1 MRTAELLVGTNGEGL
16 WVSRGPGEDW
26 SAEPSV
32 PPDARIFSLAHAAK
46 ADAVFAGGAGC
57 VYRRAGGRWER
68 LPLPGPALEAW
79 ALAIDPRAPATLFA
93 GCRPLTLLRSDD
105 GGERW
110 TPLDFRLPPELERPH
125 TPRVTSILVE
135 AAAIWCGIE
144 VGGVF
149 QSADRGEH
157 WEAVSDGLPSLDI
170 HALARGGA
178 LLAATPRGIA
188 RLEGGRWGPTDLD
201 APWRY
206 CRALAVVASGR
217 ELLCGL
223 GDGPPGTR
231 GGVVRSEDD
240 GRSWRSARLSAM
252 PGSSIWSVAT
262 AADGAEVALA
272 AAFRGELFRSEDQG
286 RTWQRLPRTFTE
298 VRAVLVA

>member
-1 MRTAELLVGTNGEGL
+1 MRVPELFVGTSGEGL
-16 WVSRGPGEDW
+16 WVSRGPDEAW
-26 SAEPSV
+26 RVEPSV
-32 PPDARIFSLAHAAK
+32 PDDARIFSLARAAK
-46 ADAVFAGGAGC
+46 ADTVFAGGAGC

-68 LPLPGPALEAW
+68 FPLPDPGLEAW
-79 ALAIDPRAPATLFA
+79 ALATDPRMPSTVFV

-110 TPLDFRLPPELERPH
+110 TPLDLRLPAETERPH
-125 TPRVTSILVE
+125 TPRITSIFIDADAV
-135 AAAIWCGIE
+135 WCGIE

-149 QSADRGEH
+149 RSGDGGER
-157 WEAVSDGLPSLDI
+157 WEPVWEGLPSLDI
-170 HALARGGA
+170 HALVRGEA

-188 RLEGGRWGPTDLD
+188 RLTGERWSPTDLA

-206 CRALAVVASGR
+206 CRALAMVAPGR

-240 GRSWRSARLSAM
+240 GRSWQAARLSVT
-252 PGSSIWSVAT
+252 PGSSVWAIAV
-262 AADGAEVALA
+262 ADGGDLALA
-272 AAFRGELFRSEDQG
+272 AAFRGELFQSRDRG
-286 RTWQRLPRTFTE
+286 RTWQRLPRTFAE